1 MKKYFS
7 DNSLLIGHI
16 SSLNKIEKVAFNI
29 AKEDLGTSFDIEKSI
44 GFLNWIKKN
53 KV

>member
-1 MKKYFS
+1 MPYS
-7 DNSLLIGHI
+7 QETIDLYLQ
-16 SSLNKIEKVAFNI
+16 SLNDIEKIAIEI
-29 AKEDLGTSFDIEKSI
+29 AKEDLGSSFNIEKSI

>member
-1 MKKYFS
+1 MPYSQETIDKY
-7 DNSLLIGHI
+7 LQ
-16 SSLNKIEKVAFNI
+16 SLNDIEKIAIEI
-29 AKEDLGTSFDIEKSI
+29 AKEDLGSSFDIEKSI